1 MSHSKLLAEVNA
13 YYSRKVKEF
22 GPTPRGVD
30 WNSVESQE
38 IRFTQLLKIVDV
50 DASCVLGDFGCGYGA
65 LSDYVLPRFP
75 SCSYRGFDISEAML
89 EEARRLREVNA
100 RVDFSSDETFLN
112 GCDYIVASGIFNVSL
127 STPGDEWKSYVFK
140 TIDRLAHLATRGFAF
155 NCLTSYSDADRMRA
169 DLHYADPCEL
179 FDYCKRRFSRNVALL
194 HDYHLYEFTLLVRLD

>member
-1 MSHSKLLAEVNA
+1 MSHSELLAEVNA

-50 DASCVLGDFGCGYGA
+50 DAPYVLGDFGCGYGA
-65 LSDYVLPRFP
+65 LSDYVKPRFP
-75 SCSYRGFDISEAML
+75 ACSYRGFDISEAML
-89 EEARRLREVNA
+89 EEARRLREVDA
-100 RVDFSSDETFLN
+100 RVGFSSDETFLN
-112 GCDYIVASGIFNVSL
+112 GCDYIVASGIFNVRL
-127 STPGDEWKSYVFK
+127 STPGDEWKSYIVE
-140 TIDRLAHLATRGFAF
+140 TIDRLAYLATRGFAF

-194 HDYHLYEFTLLVRLD
+194 HDYRLYEFTLLVRLD